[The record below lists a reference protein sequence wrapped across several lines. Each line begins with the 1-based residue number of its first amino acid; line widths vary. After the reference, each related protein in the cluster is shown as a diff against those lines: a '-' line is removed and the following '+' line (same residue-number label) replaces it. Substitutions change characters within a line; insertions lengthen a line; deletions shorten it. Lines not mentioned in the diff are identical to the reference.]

1 MNEKYHELNDAKEK
15 RNDILARLSGRPDE
29 EKSFDRDDRL
39 GLKKYGENIQKII
52 RRNMSLPRSNDNCS
66 FVIGIDG
73 PWGSGKTTF
82 LSMLYSEFVK
92 DAGHID
98 EAVLPIYYNAWTGDF
113 WNNAFAPFFD
123 CIWNSIPRWKD
134 AFKLE
139 DIVEKWHIEPTIFE
153 EAAFDIAIDRDEKS
167 VKNISANGIRGAMWT
182 LAACLTKPSTVLL
195 DSEFRKKAD
204 AALCAVYSEVMR
216 KEMETEDFFS
226 EYSAF
231 QVSIFVLQEFLAE
244 LTGEHLEEGETKEK
258 TETIDKRTVA
268 IFVDELDRCRP
279 DFAVQTL
286 EIIKHLFNV
295 ERVVFV
301 IAMDIS
307 QLSHT
312 VKSVY
317 GEGFDSVGYL
327 ERFFNV
333 MTILPQGTQFSY
345 ENILCEVQ
353 NEIMETEEKGR
364 PDKSDDFEIFYEKY
378 KWDKIKTDFSF
389 VAKSFGLS
397 LREFR
402 RILLNMH
409 LLETTELEP
418 YLEYQTARVLYF
430 YCLAIKYKF
439 PLEFAHAVFKGEAKG
454 LDQQLSAHQL
464 DGMPFLK
471 IIRSMLVAGANNRIE
486 SLSYQRMYR
495 THGVTTSQE
504 WGFSN
509 SASWV
514 DDDGAYEND
523 VCYSYVLYPPDRKDK
538 EAIREYTLMEYLY
551 RKIEMFDMDIV
562 GRVSD
567 SPTLSETK

>member
-1 MNEKYHELNDAKEK
+1 MNEKVKELYDAKEK
-15 RNDILARLSGRPDE
+15 RMGILSRLSGRPDE
-29 EKSFDRDDRL
+29 EKKFDRDDRL
-39 GLKKYGENIQKII
+39 ELKNYGESILKII
-52 RRNMSLPRSNDNCS
+52 RRNKSLPRSNDNRS
-66 FVIGIDG
+66 YVIGIDG

-82 LSMLYSEFVK
+82 LSMLYSELAKNTVNL
-92 DAGHID
+92 D
-98 EAVLPIYYNAWTGDF
+98 EAVLPIYYNAWKGDF

-153 EAAFDIAIDRDEKS
+153 EAAFDIAVDREGKS
-167 VKNISANGIRGAMWT
+167 VRNISANGIRGAMWT
-182 LAACLTKPSTVLL
+182 LAACLAKPSTALM
-195 DSEFRKKAD
+195 DSEFRKKAND
-204 AALCAVYSEVMR
+204 ALCAVYSEVMR
-216 KEMETEDFFS
+216 EETQTEAYFS

-231 QVSIFVLQEFLAE
+231 QLSIYVLQEFLE
-244 LTGEHLEEGETKEK
+244 NLTGEHLEEGGAIEETER
-258 TETIDKRTVA
+258 IGKRTVA

-279 DFAVQTL
+279 DFAMQTL

-312 VKSVY
+312 VKCVY

-333 MTILPQGTQFSY
+333 MTILPQETQFSY
-345 ENILCEVQ
+345 ENILVEVQ
-353 NEIMETEEKGR
+353 NEIMQIEKKGRLVETE
-364 PDKSDDFEIFYEKY
+364 DFGTFYEKY
-378 KWDKIKTDFSF
+378 KWDSIKTDFAF

-418 YLEYQTARVLYF
+418 YLKYRTARVLYF
-430 YCLAIKYKF
+430 YCLSIKYKF
-439 PLEFAHAVFKGEAKG
+439 PLEFAHAVFKGDAKE
-454 LDQQLSAHQL
+454 LDQQLSAHRL
-464 DGMPFLK
+464 DEMPFLK
-471 IIRSMLVAGANNRIE
+471 IIRTMLVSGANNTIG
-486 SLSYQRMYR
+486 SLSYQKRYR
-495 THGVTTSQE
+495 SSGTTSSQE
-504 WGFSN
+504 WGHSN
-509 SASWV
+509 TASWT

-523 VCYSYVLYPPDRKDK
+523 VCYSYVLYPPDRKNKD
-538 EAIREYTLMEYLY
+538 EIREYTLLQYLY
-551 RKIEMFDMDIV
+551 QKIEMFDMDIS

-567 SPTLSETK
+567 SPILSEK